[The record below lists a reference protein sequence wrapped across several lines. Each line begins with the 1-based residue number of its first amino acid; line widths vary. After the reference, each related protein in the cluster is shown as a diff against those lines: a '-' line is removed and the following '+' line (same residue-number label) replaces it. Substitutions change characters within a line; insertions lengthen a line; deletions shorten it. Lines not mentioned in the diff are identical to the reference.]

1 MAKLKLTKTA
11 QKAQMDDLKR
21 FNRFLPTLQ
30 LKKQQLQMELRH
42 SQALL
47 DENTAAFQ
55 RLRTHLRQWTALLGD
70 AGIVD
75 LICSHVKIDT
85 IDTAENN
92 IAGVTVPVFNKVVFE
107 LKTPDLFSTD
117 YYVPGAI
124 AAVCELVSLVEAG
137 KVLQVQYEL
146 LYKELR
152 TTTQRVNLFEK
163 VKIPEC
169 KENIRKIAIYL
180 GDQDTSA
187 VARSKIAKNKSQQQ
201 EAEDAASGKGQVVA

>member
-30 LKKQQLQMELRH
+30 LKKQQLQMEMRK

-47 DENTAAFQ
+47 DENRAAFA
-55 RLRTHLRQWTALLGD
+55 RLRSHMSQWTALLGD
-70 AGIVD
+70 AGVVE
-75 LICSHVKIDT
+75 LISNAITIKSIDVG
-85 IDTAENN
+85 ENN
-92 IAGVTVPVFNKVVFE
+92 IAGVNVPVFNKVEFE
-107 LKTPDLFSTD
+107 IGEIDLFTTENYISS
-117 YYVPGAI
+117 AI
-124 AAVCELVSLVEAG
+124 EAVCELISLLEAG
-137 KVLQVQYEL
+137 KLLQVQYDL
-146 LYKELR
+146 LHKELR

-187 VARSKIAKNKSQQQ
+187 VARSKIAKKKSQ
-201 EAEDAASGKGQVVA
+201 EADGGEAVA